1 MYFQEYLLY
10 SSCFDIVIG
19 SGIGTTIAGSTGTAG
34 ATYSQFNNPY
44 YIHVDTN
51 RTMFILDTSNYR
63 VLKWQL
69 GEPLGYVVAGGNG
82 NGGGLNQIGGSY
94 AMFIDSQS
102 NIYVS
107 DSGNDRVTFWSAT
120 NKTAGILV
128 CLYIFRMFWLHI

>member
-1 MYFQEYLLY
+1 
-10 SSCFDIVIG
+10 
-19 SGIGTTIAGSTGTAG
+19 
-34 ATYSQFNNPY
+34 
-44 YIHVDTN
+44 
-51 RTMFILDTSNYR
+51 MFILDTSNYR

-82 NGGGLNQIGGSY
+82 NGGGLTQIGVSY

-107 DSGNDRVTFWSAT
+107 DTGNDRVTFWSAT

-128 CLYIFRMFWLHI
+128 